1 MSNTNIRNLS
11 IICNKDNKN
20 ADNSYKINLGKLSYN
35 SIKVASLKSVT
46 FRNLQYNVIASGPR
60 KNNIFHFLLNG
71 APEVV
76 VVPEGYYSIS
86 ELLAILITEISL
98 IFASSG
104 IVPLPLLTSLTYD
117 PITAKVSIVV
127 DGQGVATPVELQGET
142 YPQSINLLLGNTEDI
157 TLDTLGAT
165 SYTFD
170 SMINLEADDRVH
182 LVSSAISQNSG
193 LTSTRSNYNIKNG
206 RSLSL
211 LRALAVN
218 SGFGGLCIY
227 ESNDVDAESIIYT
240 LPQNYTEI
248 DISIQDIYGNILDL
262 QNSALTIELLTWQSV
277 PQ

>member
-11 IICNKDNKN
+11 IICNKGNKN

-35 SIKVASLKSVT
+35 SVKVASLKSVT
-46 FRNLQYNVIASGPR
+46 FRNLQYNVIGSGPR

-86 ELLAILITEISL
+86 ELLAVVKTGIEL

-104 IVPLPLLTSLTYD
+104 IVPLPFLTSITYD

-127 DGQGVATPVELQGET
+127 DGQGVAIPVELQGKTFPE
-142 YPQSINLLLGNTEDI
+142 SINLLLGNTEDI

-165 SYTFD
+165 IYTFD
-170 SMINLEADDRVH
+170 SIINLEADDRVH

-193 LTSTRSNYNIKNG
+193 LTSTGSNNNNKNG

-211 LRALAVN
+211 VRALAVN
-218 SGFGGLCIY
+218 SGFGGLCLFDSFDI
-227 ESNDVDAESIIYT
+227 DAEAIIYT
-240 LPQNYTEI
+240 LPQNYTEL
-248 DISIQDIYGNILDL
+248 DISLQDIYGNILDL
-262 QNSALTIELLTWQSV
+262 QNSTLTIELLTWQNI
-277 PQ
+277 PK